1 MAFICFSER
10 GQTLQIGKDDDKK
23 GIEISKIY
31 VLSFNWVPMLWRMRS
46 RHQYKTIL
54 KKCCMK
60 MWHFRFPLVVFRVL
74 ATREKIEGEWN
85 INHKPMWHYI
95 PCLWPEWLLYYS
107 SHLHIYGRKE
117 KQTKTKTSAV
127 WKRQANF
134 RYINFHRRER
144 ETFCKIFMFCNSN

>member
-1 MAFICFSER
+1 MGTNVMANEVKTPIQNYSE
-10 GQTLQIGKDDDKK
+10 
-23 GIEISKIY
+23 
-31 VLSFNWVPMLWRMRS
+31 
-46 RHQYKTIL
+46 
-54 KKCCMK
+54 KCCMK

-107 SHLHIYGRKE
+107 SHLHMYGRKE
-117 KQTKTKTSAV
+117 KKTKKKTSAV

-144 ETFCKIFMFCNSN
+144 KTFARFLCFVIQIKYLSKTELGFLLS